1 MYNHKQI
8 EKKWRE
14 YWEDNEIFKTN
25 IKDFGRPK
33 YYVLDM
39 FPYTSGDGLHV
50 GHAEGYTA
58 TDIISRMKRMQGYNV
73 LHPMGFD
80 SFGLPSEQY
89 AIKTGNNPDTFTRD
103 NIKRFS
109 EQLKKLGYD
118 FDWSKTIITCDKS
131 YYKWTQWIFKQM
143 YLDGLVEYADTKVN
157 WCEELGTVLANDE
170 IIDGKSERG
179 GYPVIKKNMKQWVI
193 KIPNYAEKLLNGLDI
208 VDFPSSTKEMQK
220 NWIGKLEGINIKFKI
235 ENTNLTLE
243 VFTPK
248 PYEIYGSTYCLIS
261 PSNPLLKQI
270 VTKDKENVVNHYIN
284 STEEANKEIN
294 GVFTGRYAIN
304 PINNKKIPIW
314 ISNLCNYDKTAYMGV
329 PCRNKLDN
337 KFAEKYHIEIIKVID
352 ENNCLIN
359 SESLNG
365 LSINDANNIMNKW
378 LVTRGLGYKTTTYK
392 LKNWIFARQRYW
404 GEPIPLVHMED
415 GSIKI
420 LEDASLPLELPT
432 MTDYKAKNGKPPLE
446 NAVDWKNVTVNGQK
460 GKRETCT
467 MPGSA
472 ASSWYYLRYIDPNN
486 DEIFAN
492 YELLK
497 HWMPVDL
504 YFGGS
509 EHTVG
514 HLLYSRMWNSYLYDK
529 GLVPYKEPFNKLRH
543 PGMILGSDNEKMS
556 KSKGNVVNPDSV
568 IEEYGADALRL
579 YLMFMGPINT
589 TKAWNE
595 NGLKSARKF
604 LDKIWNFFSDSG
616 KLTLKETPN
625 LEKIYHETIKKVTND
640 YENMNFNTAISQLM
654 IFFKTLVK
662 ENQISLNYALGFLKL
677 LNPITPFITEEI
689 NKELLKSNQLLALS
703 EWPKHNEN
711 LLINEQVD
719 IIININNKKAK
730 VLTCKKDISE
740 KELLNLIYEDKS
752 FNEFINESEIKN
764 IYFIPNRIINIIT
777 KQKVLKK

>member
-25 IKDFGRPK
+25 IKDFSRPK

-103 NIKRFS
+103 NIKRFI

-118 FDWSKTIITCDKS
+118 FDWSKEIITCDQS

-143 YLDGLVEYADTKVN
+143 YLDGLVEYVDTKVN

-193 KIPNYAEKLLNGLDI
+193 KIPNYAEKLLNGLDT

-220 NWIGKLEGINIKFKI
+220 NWIGKLAGTNIKFKI
-235 ENTNLTLE
+235 EYTNLTLE

-248 PYEIYGSTYCLIS
+248 PYEIYGATYCLIS

-270 VTKDKENVVNHYIN
+270 VTKDKEKDVNHYIN
-284 STEEANKEIN
+284 STEETNKEIN
-294 GVFTGRYAIN
+294 GIFTGRYAIN

-314 ISNLCNYDKTAYMGV
+314 ISNLCNYDRTAYMGV
-329 PCRNKLDN
+329 PSRNKLDY
-337 KFAEKYHIEIIKVID
+337 KFAEKYHIEIIKIID

-359 SESLNG
+359 SEVLNG
-365 LSINDANNIMNKW
+365 LSINDANNIMNEW
-378 LVTRGLGYKTTTYK
+378 LVTRDLGYKTTTYK
-392 LKNWIFARQRYW
+392 LRNWIFARQRYW

-415 GSIKI
+415 GSIKV
-420 LEDASLPLELPT
+420 LEDACLPLKLPT
-432 MTDYKAKNGKPPLE
+432 VTDYKSKNGKPPLE
-446 NAVDWKNVTVNGQK
+446 NATDWKNVTINGQK

-472 ASSWYYLRYIDPNN
+472 ASSWYYMRYIDPNN
-486 DEIFAN
+486 DEMFAD

-514 HLLYSRMWNSYLYDK
+514 HLLYSRMWNNYLYDK
-529 GLVPYKEPFNKLRH
+529 GLVPHKEPFSKLRH

-556 KSKGNVVNPDSV
+556 KSKGNVVKPDHV

-604 LDKIWNFFSDSG
+604 LDKVWNFFSDSN
-616 KLTLKETPN
+616 KLTLMETPN
-625 LEKIYHETIKKVTND
+625 IEKIYHETIKKVTND

-654 IFFKTLVK
+654 ILFKTFVK
-662 ENQISLNYALGFLKL
+662 ENRISLNYALGFLKL
-677 LNPITPFITEEI
+677 LNPIAPFITEEI

-711 LLINEQVD
+711 LLINEQVE

-730 VLTCKKDISE
+730 ILTCKKDISE

-752 FNEFINESEIKN
+752 LNEFINESEIKN

-777 KQKVLKK
+777 KQKILKK